1 MIVAQAFVETIL
13 DDSCGGGSESPLAS
27 AHEQPIRRLSLD
39 QAEALME
46 PLLDFRTPDDLKA
59 WLAAQTPPI

>member
-1 MIVAQAFVETIL
+1 
-13 DDSCGGGSESPLAS
+13 
-27 AHEQPIRRLSLD
+27 
-39 QAEALME
+39 ME

>member
-1 MIVAQAFVETIL
+1 LVRLIV
-13 DDSCGGGSESPLAS
+13 
-27 AHEQPIRRLSLD
+27 
-39 QAEALME
+39 ME